1 MNSRSGAAT
10 AAPLAKAP
18 QMVARPAAPV
28 TPSDA
33 LEDAARAR
41 AAGAWE
47 HVLQHAERAA
57 AGGADHAVVTELRAL
72 ALTHLRR
79 LDDAEAQFAALLGST
94 AHRGRAQAGLG
105 IIALERGDDLTARA
119 WLDRATVAGGD
130 ADAWAALGLCLTR
143 LGETEEA
150 WRAYVEARTLDPAH
164 RVALHGLVTL
174 ASPLERLAELETHLR
189 DYLARVGEDADV
201 RFALAG
207 CLYAA
212 GRCDESRTVVREV
225 LRQAPAHVLAQ
236 ALEHELAS

>member
-1 MNSRSGAAT
+1 MTSGSGAAT
-10 AAPLAKAP
+10 ASSVAKAA
-18 QMVARPAAPV
+18 QTVARPAACAAP
-28 TPSDA
+28 PDA

-47 HVLQHAERAA
+47 DVLQHAERAA
-57 AGGADHAVVTELRAL
+57 VGGADHAVVTELRAL

-79 LDDAEAQFAALLGST
+79 LDDAEAQFAALLAST
-94 AHRGRAQAGLG
+94 THCRRAQAGLG

-119 WLDRATVAGGD
+119 WLDRATTAGGD

-143 LGETEEA
+143 LAAVEEA

-189 DYLARVGEDADV
+189 DYLVHVGEDADV

-207 CLYAA
+207 CLYAS
-212 GRCDESRTVVREV
+212 GRCDESRAVVREV
-225 LRQAPAHVLAQ
+225 LRQAPTHALAQ